1 MYFNEILLSIKPHLN
16 INNVKYIVFLLLLFY
31 LKPSE
36 LTFHKIGGKT
46 FLCLI
51 FLVNDRLN

>member
-1 MYFNEILLSIKPHLN
+1 MYFNEIILSIKPHLN
-16 INNVKYIVFLLLLFY
+16 INNVKYIVFLLIFYY

-36 LTFHKIGGKT
+36 LKFHKICGKT

-51 FLVNDRLN
+51 FLVNDGLN